1 MKPKAGS
8 LLRQGLRAKF
18 TLLFVV
24 LSSLM
29 VAQDVPPGVPNIV
42 TFGAG
47 SYIIPMDNDKQALN
61 GEPFNLS
68 AYGLIY
74 YLLDNGIELD
84 WVITSGKSKDAID
97 FSCNASRVFPTTLG
111 AANLDFRASAFIID
125 VSQVVIEG
133 DCTGNSDVSQVNQ
146 LIEDFGSDVAV
157 YTNTQAM
164 NLDVRYHLTNAPVIG
179 FLDDGGFTSTG
190 TAVLDY
196 AEVPYSTLT
205 YSQFQS
211 NNGCY
216 TTIIQ
221 PHLSA
226 SNSDVTYTNIISNF
240 VNNGGNFFAQ
250 CSAIE
255 AYEETALFLTTQG
268 ATYYSQNI
276 LNGPLTYI
284 NNDMP
289 IMQFHG
295 ETQGFGVGSN
305 SHFALVDAFQSF
317 AYGGVYGTNEDNTT
331 SYLVAAGDLNGA
343 AIGGNIFYLAGHNYT
358 PQTQI
363 QSGGGGGGGNTYFS
377 DVIESY
383 NMNRVMLNAMFVP
396 ATWAT
401 ICTSPDQCIC
411 PGESANIGCD
421 FDLNIGYTWS
431 PAADL
436 TCADCPNPIAS
447 PTTTTVYTATSD
459 NGCSSVQVTVFVD
472 CPFSNTITATSSPVC
487 EGNCSYI
494 YLTADAPGT
503 MTFVTINNLQYA
515 WADSI
520 LLCAPQSTVFDV
532 VAVNDLGTTFTTTNN
547 FVVLDAP
554 DLTSND
560 LTLCFGEAGVFTASG
575 ADSYAWTELGV
586 NTANAN
592 IVADSSYTYE
602 VIGTNA
608 NGCADTTYSDLVV
621 IPIESII
628 ETSQIDL
635 CVYDVCTILEASG
648 IQQLNWYDSYGSYLS
663 SAFTLEVCPQQSTF
677 YVATTTDIG
686 CYLPDTV
693 FVNVVPIPDVDAGD
707 DIEICPGIDVTLTA
721 TGAFSYVWTTENGTV
736 LEGNSPTTSFL
747 SSQTLF
753 IEGFTAEG
761 CSWNDTIQV
770 TVFPEPVAYFT
781 ASADTSISI
790 GTNVD
795 FTDMSTGATCWSW
808 DFGLY
813 SIPSVETQNAS
824 VSYPEAGTFEVE
836 LTVCN
841 EYGCYDT
848 YALYVD
854 VDHEFAYYVPNTFS
868 PNGDGT
874 NDVFFVDGIGIDTA
888 RFDLK
893 IFDRWGEMIYEM
905 TSPDEVWMGNHLK
918 GGEYYVQ
925 DGVYNWIL
933 LLRDEATMVE
943 YEAFGHV
950 LIMR

>member
-1 MKPKAGS
+1 MKPKWGFQSVYILKIS
-8 LLRQGLRAKF
+8 LLF
-18 TLLFVV
+18 ILLLPSVF
-24 LSSLM
+24 SN
-29 VAQDVPPGVPNIV
+29 AQDTPPPSPNVIS
-42 TFGAG
+42 FGAG

-84 WVITSGKSKDAID
+84 WVITSGKAKDAID
-97 FSCNASRVFPTTLG
+97 FSCNANRVFPSTT
-111 AANLDFRASAFIID
+111 AASNIDFRASAFIID
-125 VSQVVIEG
+125 VSQVIVEG
-133 DCTGNSDVSQVNQ
+133 DCTGNADVSQVNQ
-146 LIEDFGSDVAV
+146 LIEQFGSDVAV
-157 YTNTQAM
+157 YTNTQTI
-164 NLDVRYHLTNAPVIG
+164 NVDVRYHLTNAPVIG

-196 AEVPYSTLT
+196 AEIPYTTLS
-205 YSQFQS
+205 YSDFES

-226 SNSDVTYTNIISNF
+226 SNSDVDYTNIISSF

-250 CSAIE
+250 CSAVE
-255 AYEETALFLTTQG
+255 AYEETAFFLTTQG

-276 LNGPLTYI
+276 LNGPLSYI

-289 IMQFHG
+289 VMQFQG

-305 SHFALVDAFQSF
+305 SHFALVDAFQSY
-317 AYGGVYGTNEDNTT
+317 AYGGVFGTNEDNTI

-401 ICTSPDQCIC
+401 ICTAPDQCIC
-411 PGESANIGCD
+411 PGEEANIGCD
-421 FDLNIGYTWS
+421 FDLNIGYNWS
-431 PAADL
+431 PSASL
-436 TCADCPNPIAS
+436 TCSDCPNPVAS

-472 CPFSNTITATSSPVC
+472 CPFSNTITATSNPVC
-487 EGNCSYI
+487 EGNCGYI

-503 MTFVTINNLQYA
+503 MTFVTINNIQYQ

-520 LLCAPQSTVFDV
+520 LLCAPQTTDYDV
-532 VAVNDLGTTFTTTNN
+532 IAINDLGTTFTTSGT
-547 FVVLDAP
+547 FQVLDAP
-554 DLTSND
+554 DLVSND
-560 LTLCFGEAGVFTASG
+560 LTLCHGEAGLFTASG
-575 ADSYAWTELGV
+575 ADSYVWTELGV
-586 NTANAN
+586 NTSNAS
-592 IVADSSYTYE
+592 IVADSSYTYQ
-602 VIGTNA
+602 VIGTNS
-608 NGCADTTYSDLVV
+608 NGCADTTYSELTV

-635 CVYDVCTILEASG
+635 CIYDVCTILEASG
-648 IQQLNWYDSYGSYLS
+648 IQQISWYDSYGSNLS
-663 SAFTLEVCPQQSTF
+663 NNLILEVCPQQSTF
-677 YVATTTDIG
+677 YVATTSDVG

-707 DIEICPGIDVTLTA
+707 DIEICPGVDVTLVA
-721 TGAFSYVWTTENGTV
+721 TGAYSYVWTTENGAV
-736 LEGNSPTTSFL
+736 LDGNSPTTSFY

-770 TVFPEPVAYFT
+770 TVFPEPEAYFT
-781 ASADTSISI
+781 ASADTSIAI
-790 GTNVD
+790 GTYVD
-795 FTDMSTGATCWSW
+795 FVDMSTGATCWSW

-813 SIPSVETQNAS
+813 TIPNVETQNAS
-824 VSYPEAGTFEVE
+824 VAYSEAGTFEVE

-841 EYGCYDT
+841 DYGCYDT
-848 YALYVD
+848 YSMLVD
-854 VDHEFAYYVPNTFS
+854 VDHEFAFYVPNTFS

-874 NDVFFVDGIGIDTA
+874 NDVFFVDGIGIDTE

-893 IFDRWGEMIYEM
+893 IYDRWGEMIYQM
-905 TSPDEVWMGNHLK
+905 TSPDDVWMGNYQK

-933 LLRDEATMVE
+933 KLRDEATMVE